1 MLFAKVIE
9 EIRECIASRLWH
21 LTVIRS
27 DLMEDMRA
35 AKDYFLLAKG
45 EFYQTFLEEARQIM
59 SLPPQST
66 VEHDLNAGP
75 LHHTRVKLGL
85 EDDPMLK
92 KFKMTLKSFSFT
104 YNNFSS
110 LSGLTCVGHVDLS
123 SHNSAYKITSNKID
137 RKSGALW
144 HSLKQRI
151 EMGFQTYFGFRF
163 RNQVFHMHG
172 QAGMSVMN

>member
-1 MLFAKVIE
+1 M
-9 EIRECIASRLWH
+9 
-21 LTVIRS
+21 
-27 DLMEDMRA
+27 
-35 AKDYFLLAKG
+35 
-45 EFYQTFLEEARQIM
+45 
-59 SLPPQST
+59 
-66 VEHDLNAGP
+66 NAGP

-151 EMGFQTYFGFRF
+151 EMGF
-163 RNQVFHMHG
+163 
-172 QAGMSVMN
+172 